1 MTLPV
6 LLPVTP
12 SAPTGRSCSTSSF
25 SLPESRHFFTQPQT
39 DRSGDWTDRMRWSD
53 APRAG
58 RIWRVGSTTLRE
70 IGKTSTSSWSTAQS
84 GSQPHAYTL
93 ATMCYRTCWH
103 QKRYYKHA
111 SLIGGGLRASAS
123 CPNFL
128 AELPHLTCYT
138 DNEFSFSSS
147 RQQLILLRFL
157 KKCLL
162 RGWSSTEKAPCHQV
176 TRMLLT
182 LSHQYGV
189 SNC

>member
-1 MTLPV
+1 MRANYCPSFTVCCFSQPAIMSPNNVFVVFAQVRILTLPV

-39 DRSGDWTDRMRWSD
+39 DRSGDWTDPMRWSD

-103 QKRYYKHA
+103 QKRYYK
-111 SLIGGGLRASAS
+111 
-123 CPNFL
+123 
-128 AELPHLTCYT
+128 
-138 DNEFSFSSS
+138 
-147 RQQLILLRFL
+147 L
-157 KKCLL
+157 KIRK
-162 RGWSSTEKAPCHQV
+162 
-176 TRMLLT
+176 
-182 LSHQYGV
+182 
-189 SNC
+189 

>member
-1 MTLPV
+1 MRSESQLRPFNSCMLLFTTSDNVSQYKFVVFAQVRILTLPV

-58 RIWRVGSTTLRE
+58 RIWRGGSTTLRE

-111 SLIGGGLRASAS
+111 SLIGGGLRAVLIFWLS
-123 CPNFL
+123 C
-128 AELPHLTCYT
+128 
-138 DNEFSFSSS
+138 
-147 RQQLILLRFL
+147 LI
-157 KKCLL
+157 
-162 RGWSSTEKAPCHQV
+162 
-176 TRMLLT
+176 
-182 LSHQYGV
+182 
-189 SNC
+189 